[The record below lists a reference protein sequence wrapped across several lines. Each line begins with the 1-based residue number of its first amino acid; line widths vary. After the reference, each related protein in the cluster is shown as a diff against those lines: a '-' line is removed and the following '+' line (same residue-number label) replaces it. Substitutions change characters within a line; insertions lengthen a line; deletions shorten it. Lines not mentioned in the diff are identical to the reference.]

1 MFRLEPNA
9 ELRCSEV
16 TKSHPGARG
25 VSFVQRHYVLDTGD
39 GPEVKLAPGFGE
51 AIAAGQGSQPQPI
64 GQAEDRYWWAF
75 EGRVYSTPDRHSR
88 ATVMRMAHRDQA
100 ERSSRAGRRR
110 ATGGESW
117 SEPAVG
123 A

>member
-9 ELRCSEV
+9 ELRYSET
-16 TKSHPGARG
+16 TKPHPGSRG
-25 VSFVQRHYVLDTGD
+25 VSFVQRDYVLDTGE

-64 GQAEDRYWWAF
+64 GEAEDRYWWAF
-75 EGRVYSTPDRHSR
+75 EGRVYSTPDRLSR
-88 ATVMRMAHRDQA
+88 SAVMRMARRDDA
-100 ERSSRAGRRR
+100 ERSTRAGR
-110 ATGGESW
+110 ASGAGPWPES
-117 SEPAVG
+117 AIG